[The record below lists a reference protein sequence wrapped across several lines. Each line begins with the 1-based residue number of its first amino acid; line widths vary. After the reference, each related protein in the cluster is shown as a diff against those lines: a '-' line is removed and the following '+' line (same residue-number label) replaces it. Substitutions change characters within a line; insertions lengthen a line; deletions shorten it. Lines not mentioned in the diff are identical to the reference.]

1 MPKEELCVTVEFNG
15 KFQTVYLPANSN
27 YDGLLGQLNL
37 NPEEFLVFV
46 EGNSVPLD
54 EQVKPGTIR
63 LLKVVSGG

>member
-15 KFQTVYLPANSN
+15 KFRAVYLPANSN